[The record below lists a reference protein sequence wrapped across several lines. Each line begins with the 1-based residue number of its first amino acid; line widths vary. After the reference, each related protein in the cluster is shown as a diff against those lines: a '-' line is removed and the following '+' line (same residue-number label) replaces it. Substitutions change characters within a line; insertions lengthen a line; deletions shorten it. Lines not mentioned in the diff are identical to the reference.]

1 MSVFMRTP
9 VTALLADAAAGRS
22 QAVDELFSQVY
33 PELLRLARQVRSG
46 RAQETLNAT
55 ALVHEAWMKIA
66 GGQPVAWQGR
76 AHFFAV
82 AARAM
87 RQILVDAAR
96 RKVAQ
101 KRGGGVDPATSLE
114 ESLVGAPVRSA
125 ELVALDDALSRLA
138 VLDPRRAAVVEQRFF
153 AGLTL
158 EETATVLQVSVATV
172 ERDWRSARAWLAT
185 ELGDALQ

>member
-1 MSVFMRTP
+1 
-9 VTALLADAAAGRS
+9 
-22 QAVDELFSQVY
+22 
-33 PELLRLARQVRSG
+33 
-46 RAQETLNAT
+46 
-55 ALVHEAWMKIA
+55 
-66 GGQPVAWQGR
+66 
-76 AHFFAV
+76 
-82 AARAM
+82 M

>member
-9 VTALLADAAAGRS
+9 VTVLLADAAAGNS
-22 QAVDELFSQVY
+22 QAVDELFSHVY
-33 PELLRLARQVRSG
+33 PELLRLARQVRAG

-55 ALVHEAWMKIA
+55 ALVHEAWMKMA

-96 RKVAQ
+96 RRVAQ
-101 KRGGGVDPATSLE
+101 KRGGGVDQSTSLE

-125 ELVALDDALSRLA
+125 ELVALDDALARLA

-158 EETATVLQVSVATV
+158 EETAAVLQISVATV
-172 ERDWRSARAWLAT
+172 ERDWRSARAWLAA
-185 ELGDALQ
+185 ELGHAVQ